1 MKLIFAFM
9 LLTSLNAEAQLIKDL
24 CGGSFGKRNQNSQE
38 QGNKN
43 SQQDS
48 NHLATQHRVGKVEKK
63 GYYPNRG
70 KVMKEFDVLV
80 LAKKTLIYKNNK
92 FFAEDNKAVGIKDG
106 RIVFVGDK
114 DSTLK
119 AKKTYHLKHHL
130 LSPGLINTHTHLPM
144 SLFKSLVDNTSLKD
158 WLENYIFPLEAQLVN
173 ENFIQTGT
181 QLAALE
187 LIQRGTTTFADMY
200 FYNKVMAQVLDQSGL
215 RGIVG
220 VGIPSVET
228 DWKDWK
234 NKILKLKE
242 EYKDHKK
249 ISFGLAPHA
258 PYTVSPEDLKAI
270 GEFSKKEKVPIFI
283 HVSETSLE
291 KEEILK
297 KYGKTPVQHLHD
309 LGVTGQQSLF
319 VHSVHL
325 DKKDIEILAKT
336 GTSVAYN
343 PESNMKL
350 CSGICPVVD
359 LLDAGI
365 SVGLGT
371 DGSGSNNNLNLIEEM
386 DTGVKLQALKYDVNH
401 FKAMDAF
408 KMATIKGAQALGLEK
423 EIGTIEEG
431 KWADIIAFD
440 IDRTEF
446 VPSYNFIAQ
455 IVYSAN
461 GSEVDF
467 TMVGG
472 DVLMENG
479 EVKSLDKKKIHKEA
493 FEYGKKIQSFV
504 KDFNIKK

>member
-1 MKLIFAFM
+1 
-9 LLTSLNAEAQLIKDL
+9 
-24 CGGSFGKRNQNSQE
+24 
-38 QGNKN
+38 
-43 SQQDS
+43 
-48 NHLATQHRVGKVEKK
+48 
-63 GYYPNRG
+63 
-70 KVMKEFDVLV
+70 MKEFDILI
-80 LAKKTLIYKNNK
+80 LAKKTLIYEKDE
-92 FFAEDNKAVGIKDG
+92 FITVDNQAVGIKDG

-114 DSTLK
+114 TPLLK

-144 SLFKSLVDNTSLKD
+144 SLFKGLADNTSLKN
-158 WLENYIFPLEAQLVN
+158 WLENYIFPLESKLVN
-173 ENFIQTGT
+173 GSFVETGT

-187 LIQRGTTTFADMY
+187 LIQKGTTTFADMY
-200 FYNKVMAQVLDQSGL
+200 FHNDVMARSLDQSGL

-220 VGIPSVET
+220 VGIPSVEP

-242 EYKDHKK
+242 AYKENKK

-270 GEFSKKEKVPIFI
+270 GEFSKKEKIPIFI
-283 HVSETSLE
+283 HVSETSFE
-291 KEEILK
+291 VEETLK

-309 LGVTGQQSLF
+309 LGVTGPLSVF
-319 VHSVHL
+319 AHAVHL
-325 DKKDIEILAKT
+325 NKKDIQILAET

-359 LLDAGI
+359 LLEAGI

-386 DTGVKLQALKYDVNH
+386 DTGVKLQALKYDADR
-401 FKAMDAF
+401 FSAMDVF
-408 KMATIKGAQALGLEK
+408 KMATIKGAQTLGLEK
-423 EIGTIEEG
+423 DIGTIEEG

-440 IDRTEF
+440 IDRVEF
-446 VPSYNFIAQ
+446 LPTYNFISQ

-467 TMVGG
+467 VMVGG
-472 DVLMENG
+472 DVLMEEN
-479 EVKSLDKKKIHKEA
+479 EVKSLEERNIYKKA
-493 FEYGKKIQSFV
+493 SEYGKKIEEFINNSHV
-504 KDFNIKK
+504 IEK